1 MAGVVTWRWEDTWSD
16 LILPLSS
23 VFHTLHYAVVSLSP
37 ATLALS
43 LLLSYCFVQL
53 EENGS
58 QQDKA
63 AGLIL
68 FLCLMLRT

>member
-1 MAGVVTWRWEDTWSD
+1 MSLLGGGRINGRTSFC
-16 LILPLSS
+16 PLSS

-37 ATLALS
+37 ATLVLS

-53 EENGS
+53 EGNGS